1 MQKKMFIP
9 FKLRKMLM
17 IRLVIWRSG
26 SLLSSFLHRIMM
38 ILCFQRYLPPCFL
51 CLCLMQISS
60 HLYKNEKSVC
70 PHKWGF
76 WIRQWF
82 LHLVVKL
89 DDVGTDQNPWSHAL
103 EEGVEGTLVC
113 FASLLSSSAKAV
125 ALICLFQY
133 HIFLFDVPLYWNI
146 FKFFKKK
153 YTYMSPNFHPRIILW
168 VMEV

>member
-1 MQKKMFIP
+1 MLKILWKKKKKMYIP

-26 SLLSSFLHRIMM
+26 SFLSSFLHRIMM

-82 LHLVVKL
+82 LHLAVKL

-103 EEGVEGTLVC
+103 EEGVEEHSWWKFRIADSIRRGGWSYFSELEFRGDGWAWLVARAC
-113 FASLLSSSAKAV
+113 
-125 ALICLFQY
+125 
-133 HIFLFDVPLYWNI
+133 
-146 FKFFKKK
+146 
-153 YTYMSPNFHPRIILW
+153 
-168 VMEV
+168 